1 MGVVIEEDGKTEE
14 EFVEELLTIN
24 QELSSLNKEARKL
37 EKIIHHNVLKLTKE
51 KKMVFSPDK
60 PFNDLPLLPPKAEI
74 ETRAVLKKTI
84 PATRA
89 LAELKGL
96 GKTIPNQAILV
107 NSIILQEAKASSEIE
122 NIITTHDALF
132 QAFSA
137 KTTQFDPA
145 TKEVLRYREALWEG
159 FSSLNDRPLLTTNLF
174 IRIVQT
180 IRANKAGIR
189 NTPGTKV
196 ANAATGE
203 VVFTP
208 PEGED
213 IIRDKL
219 KNLEDYIHAEDTIDP
234 LVKLA
239 LIHYQFEAIH
249 PFSDGNGRTG
259 RILNILY
266 LTSNQL
272 LDLPV
277 LYLSKYIIEHKSD
290 YYRLLRGVTEHQEWD
305 PWILYLLDAV
315 EQTAIHT
322 RDKILAIRELLIK
335 TLEITKE
342 RLPSRVYSKDLIELL
357 FHQPYT
363 KAQFLVDAGIA
374 ERKTAAN
381 YLKEIEKIGVLQNRK
396 VGRENLYLNK
406 ELFEILSK

>member
-1 MGVVIEEDGKTEE
+1 
-14 EFVEELLTIN
+14 
-24 QELSSLNKEARKL
+24 
-37 EKIIHHNVLKLTKE
+37 
-51 KKMVFSPDK
+51 MVFLPDK
-60 PFNDLPLLPPKAEI
+60 PFNDLPLLPPKVEI
-74 ETRAVLKKTI
+74 ETKAILKKTI
-84 PATRA
+84 SAGRA

-96 GKTIPNQAILV
+96 GETIPNQALLV

-132 QAFSA
+132 RAFSA
-137 KTTQFDPA
+137 KTSQIDPA

-159 FSSLNDRPLLTTNLF
+159 FSSLKDRPLLTTNLF

-180 IRANKAGIR
+180 IRANEAGIR

-219 KNLEDYIHAEDTIDP
+219 KNLEDYIHAEDMVDP
-234 LVKLA
+234 LMKLA

-249 PFSDGNGRTG
+249 PFTDGNGRTG

-277 LYLSKYIIEHKSD
+277 LSLSKYIIEHKSD
-290 YYRLLRGVTEHQEWD
+290 YYRLLRGITEHQEWE
-305 PWILYLLDAV
+305 PWILFMLDAV
-315 EQTAIHT
+315 EQTAVYT

-342 RLPSRVYSKDLIELL
+342 KLPPRVYSKDLIELL

-363 KAQFLVDAGIA
+363 KAQFLVDAGIVA
-374 ERKTAAN
+374 RKTAAI
-381 YLKEIEKIGVLQNRK
+381 YLKELEKIGVLQIHK
-396 VGRENLYLNK
+396 VGKENLYLNK
-406 ELFEILSK
+406 ELFDILSK